1 MATPEGNR
9 LAALRQ
15 LRGLSFDLCAAE
27 AGLSPGTL
35 EQVERGEGRAEDIEQ
50 LARVFGLRSAGE
62 EWVEPDD
69 SSKFTVFL
77 LHSATPMFD
86 SADLTVFEEAMR
98 AARVFT
104 AESPNTERTTLNRR
118 CFKALPPSLPNPRD
132 AAKQG
137 HRLARE
143 VREVLGNRDRPLG
156 DMRELLES
164 HFGIPV
170 LVRGLRS
177 PDLRAAAALDADRA
191 CAAVVLAEDDGSR
204 IKNPRLASVYLAHEL
219 CHVLFDPSRPGRVQ
233 IALDDQIKGHG
244 SAGRNKQL
252 EARAKGFAAEL
263 LLPNAGLAQLFDTN
277 QRSAPATIDEAALRV
292 RRALDRFQTPREI
305 AIRHLQNLE
314 YISHAQADG
323 LLAQSDNGT
332 WADPT
337 VLPDP
342 GELPLCFKAVP
353 AAGPI
358 WASVKLQAK
367 HVPAFVNGAYDV
379 ARKAGLAEIQQVLNQ
394 VEQAITED
402 RKQAAAEQLVC
413 YVDGLL
419 LGDELAQARAVLE
432 QIQVD
437 RIDPRVTTGLA
448 AVTAREQGR
457 LGVAWTNFF
466 ERLLTALHE
475 RWNYSEDRRTRIET
489 RLRDAGRNSPD

>member
-1 MATPEGNR
+1 MATPAGDR

-15 LRGLSFDLCAAE
+15 IRGLSLDQCAAE

-35 EQVERGEGRAEDIEQ
+35 EQIERGEGRAADIEQ
-50 LARVFGLRSAGE
+50 LAGMFGLRSAGE
-62 EWVEPDD
+62 EWVEPDA

-86 SADLTVFEEAMR
+86 SADLTVFEQAMR
-98 AARVFT
+98 AARVLM
-104 AESPNTERTTLNRR
+104 AESPDAERMTLNRR
-118 CFKALPPSLPNPRD
+118 RFRALPPSLPNPRD

-143 VREVLGNRDRPLG
+143 VREVLGNRDQPRG
-156 DMRELLES
+156 DLRELLEG
-164 HFGIPV
+164 HFGVPV

-177 PDLRAAAALDADRA
+177 PDLRAAAALDTDRA

-204 IKNPRLASVYLAHEL
+204 LQNPRLTSVYLAHEL

-244 SAGRNKQL
+244 SAGRNRQL

-263 LLPNAGLAQLFDTN
+263 LLPDAGLAQLFD
-277 QRSAPATIDEAALRV
+277 QRSPPATIDEAASRV

-323 LLAQSDNGT
+323 LLEQSDTRN
-332 WADPT
+332 WSDLT
-337 VLPDP
+337 VLPP
-342 GELPLCFKAVP
+342 AGAVPLCFQAVP
-353 AAGPI
+353 S
-358 WASVKLQAK
+358 ASRTWESMVLQARNP
-367 HVPAFVNGAYDV
+367 PAFVSAAHAI
-379 ARKAGLAEIQQVLNQ
+379 ARKVGLAEIQQVLDQ
-394 VEQAITED
+394 VERAIAEG
-402 RKQAAAEQLVC
+402 RKQAASEQLVC
-413 YVDGLL
+413 YVDELL
-419 LGDELAQARAVLE
+419 LGDELEQARAVFE

-437 RIDPRVTTGLA
+437 RIDPSVTTGLA

-457 LGVAWTNFF
+457 IGKAWTRFF
-466 ERLLTALHE
+466 ERLMPALHE
-475 RWNYSEDRRTRIET
+475 RWSYSEDRRKRIEA
-489 RLRDAGRNSPD
+489 RLRDAGRDPPA

>member
-15 LRGLSFDLCAAE
+15 LRGLSLDQCASA
-27 AGLSPGTL
+27 AGLSPATL
-35 EQVERGEGRAEDIEQ
+35 EQIERGEGRATDIER
-50 LARVFGLRSAGE
+50 LAGAFGLRSAGD

-77 LHSATPMFD
+77 LHSATPSFD

-104 AESPNTERTTLNRR
+104 AESPNAEHTTLNRR
-118 CFKALPPSLPNPRD
+118 RFRALPPSLPNPRD

-143 VREVLGNRDRPLG
+143 VREVLGNRDQPLG
-156 DMRELLES
+156 DIRELLES

-204 IKNPRLASVYLAHEL
+204 LQNPRLTSVYLAHEL

-233 IALDDQIKGHG
+233 IALDDRIRGHG
-244 SAGRNKQL
+244 SAGRNRQL

-263 LLPNAGLAQLFDTN
+263 LLPDEGLAQLFE
-277 QRSAPATIDEAALRV
+277 QRSPPATVGEAALRV

-323 LLAQSDNGT
+323 LLAQSDT
-332 WADPT
+332 VSWSDPT
-337 VLPDP
+337 ALPP
-342 GELPLCFKAVP
+342 AGALPLCFRAVP
-353 AAGPI
+353 AASLT
-358 WASVKLQAK
+358 WASVELQARDT
-367 HVPAFVNGAYDV
+367 PAFVIAAHAI
-379 ARKAGLAEIQQVLNQ
+379 ARKAGLAEIQQVLKQ
-394 VEQAITED
+394 VEQMIAED
-402 RKQAAAEQLVC
+402 RKHAASERLVC
-413 YVDGLL
+413 YVDDLL
-419 LGDELAQARAVLE
+419 FGDELEQARAVFE
-432 QIQVD
+432 QIQVE
-437 RIDPRVTTGLA
+437 RIDPTVTTGLA

-457 LGVAWTNFF
+457 IGAAWTNFC
-466 ERLLTALHE
+466 ERLMRALHE
-475 RWNYSEDRRTRIET
+475 RWDYSEDRRKRIEA
-489 RLRDAGRNSPD
+489 RLRDAGRSPPS

>member
-15 LRGLSFDLCAAE
+15 LRGLSLDQCAAE
-27 AGLSPGTL
+27 VGLAPETL
-35 EQVERGEGRAEDIEQ
+35 EAVERGEGTAADVER
-50 LARVFGLRSAGE
+50 LAGTFGLRSAGE

-86 SADLTVFEEAMR
+86 SADLTVFEEVMR
-98 AARVFT
+98 AARVFV
-104 AESPNTERTTLNRR
+104 AESPDAERTTLNRR
-118 CFKALPPSLPNPRD
+118 RFRALPPSLPNPRD

-143 VREVLGNRDRPLG
+143 VRGVLGNNDQPLG

-164 HFGIPV
+164 HFGVPV

-204 IKNPRLASVYLAHEL
+204 LQNPRLTSVYLAHEL

-233 IALDDQIKGHG
+233 IALDDQIRGHG
-244 SAGRNKQL
+244 AAGRNKQL

-263 LLPNAGLAQLFDTN
+263 LLPDAGLAQLFGG
-277 QRSAPATIDEAALRV
+277 RSPPATIGDAASRV
-292 RRALDRFQTPREI
+292 RKALDRFQTPREI

-323 LLAQSDNGT
+323 LLALSDTGN
-332 WADPT
+332 WSDQT
-337 VLPDP
+337 VLPVA
-342 GELPLCFKAVP
+342 GALPRCFDGVQSARL
-353 AAGPI
+353 A
-358 WASVKLQAK
+358 WDSVTLQAR
-367 HVPAFVNGAYDV
+367 HVPTFVETAHAV
-379 ARKAGLAEIQQVLNQ
+379 ARRAGLAEIRQVLDL
-394 VEQAITED
+394 VERAIAEG
-402 RKQAAAEQLVC
+402 RKQAASEQLAG
-413 YVDGLL
+413 YVDDLL
-419 LGDELAQARAVLE
+419 LGDELEQARAVFE
-432 QIQVD
+432 QIDVD
-437 RIDPRVTTGLA
+437 RIDPSVTTGLA

-457 LGVAWTNFF
+457 IGVAWTKFF
-466 ERLLTALHE
+466 ERLSTALLE
-475 RWNYSEDRRTRIET
+475 RWDYSEDRRRRIEA
-489 RLRDAGRNSPD
+489 RLRDAGRNSPG

>member
-15 LRGLSFDLCAAE
+15 LRGLSLDQCASE
-27 AGLSPGTL
+27 AGLASGTL
-35 EQVERGEGRAEDIEQ
+35 EQIERGEGRAADIER
-50 LARVFGLRSAGE
+50 LVGLFGLRSGGE

-104 AESPNTERTTLNRR
+104 AESPNAERTTLNRQR
-118 CFKALPPSLPNPRD
+118 FRALPPSLPNPRD

-143 VREVLGNRDRPLG
+143 VREVLGNRDKPLG

-164 HFGIPV
+164 YFGVPV

-204 IKNPRLASVYLAHEL
+204 LQNPRLTSVYLAHEL

-263 LLPNAGLAQLFDTN
+263 LLPDAGLAQLFE
-277 QRSAPATIDEAALRV
+277 QRSPPATVGEAALRV

-314 YISHAQADG
+314 YISHVQADG
-323 LLAQSDNGT
+323 LLAQSDTGQ
-332 WADPT
+332 WLDPT
-337 VLPDP
+337 VLPTA
-342 GELPLCFKAVP
+342 GALPLCFAAVP
-353 AAGPI
+353 PASLT
-358 WASVKLQAK
+358 WASMALQARDT
-367 HVPAFVNGAYDV
+367 PAFVSAAHAI
-379 ARKAGLAEIQQVLNQ
+379 ARKAGLAEIQEVLGQ
-394 VEQAITED
+394 VERAIAEG
-402 RKQAAAEQLVC
+402 RAQAAAEQLVC
-413 YVDGLL
+413 YVDDLL
-419 LGDELAQARAVLE
+419 VGDELEQARALFE

-437 RIDPRVTTGLA
+437 RIDPSVTTGLA
-448 AVTAREQGR
+448 AVTAREQSR
-457 LGVAWTNFF
+457 IGVAWSKFF

-475 RWNYSEDRRTRIET
+475 RWNYSEERRKRIEA
-489 RLRDAGRNSPD
+489 RLRDAGHNPPG